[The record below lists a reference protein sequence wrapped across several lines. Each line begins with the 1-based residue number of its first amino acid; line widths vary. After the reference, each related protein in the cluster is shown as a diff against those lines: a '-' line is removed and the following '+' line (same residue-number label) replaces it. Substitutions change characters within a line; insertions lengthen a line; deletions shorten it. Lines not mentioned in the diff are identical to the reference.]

1 MPFDLRL
8 LDFRASAFLA
18 TEFKAEWQASARRSG
33 WNRTTELN
41 DMIMKRFL
49 TVTAVLAIFVAAS
62 CLLNHANAQSTPK
75 DSSATAQ
82 VNAADQERLQRY
94 NQLVQ
99 EQENRNKRVESLLVR
114 QEQLMDKQ
122 EVAFTRFQKIL
133 DTWEQ
138 QQKQY
143 QQYLDS
149 LKK

>member
-1 MPFDLRL
+1 
-8 LDFRASAFLA
+8 
-18 TEFKAEWQASARRSG
+18 
-33 WNRTTELN
+33 
-41 DMIMKRFL
+41 MIMKRFL
-49 TVTAVLAIFVAAS
+49 TFTVVLAIFSAAF
-62 CLLNHANAQSTPK
+62 CLLNLPHANAQSTPK

-82 VNAADQERLQRY
+82 VSAAEQERLQRY

-99 EQENRNKRVESLLVR
+99 EQENRNKRVETLLVR

-122 EVAFTRFQKIL
+122 EAAFTRFQKIL

>member
-1 MPFDLRL
+1 LAGERAHIAAAETNNRFDQML
-8 LDFRASAFLA
+8 
-18 TEFKAEWQASARRSG
+18 
-33 WNRTTELN
+33 
-41 DMIMKRFL
+41 MKRFL
-49 TVTAVLAIFVAAS
+49 TCTAILAIFAAAC
-62 CLLNHANAQSTPK
+62 CLFNLPHANAQPTPK
-75 DSSATAQ
+75 DATAAQ
-82 VNAADQERLQRY
+82 IDAAQQRY

-99 EQENRNKRVESLLVR
+99 EQENRNKRVENLLVR

-122 EVAFTRFQKIL
+122 EAAFARFQKIL